1 MPEVIRHFIIIL
13 IFNNMAY
20 KNNISFIFFCSVFI
34 FSSTGFLNIPF
45 LQNGFTLE
53 PFLLFLVFI
62 LLIIQFAKD
71 KIIPVYKFLEIVF
84 MLFVIYVVIK
94 NIALKNFD
102 IPSISYFLF
111 PLILCDGLKMFFTN
125 NNILNCPRVLKWSIA
140 IILLTYLLFALYLYY
155 IEKETLTNFFIPN
168 KSIFSIL
175 LASQIAFILPL
186 YYKKDNNSFKLVNW
200 FFSVV
205 IIGALLLLGLTN
217 GRAGWLGLILAVV
230 YIVYQYLSNPKIKK
244 IILYFLLPFLALVF
258 ALLLSYKSD
267 SSNGRMLIY
276 KVSAGMLKDNW
287 LWGIGNG
294 QFKVQYNQYQ
304 AAYFAS
310 HNIDSKEALLAD
322 NTFFAFN
329 DFLQAVIEN
338 GVAAFLFLVVI
349 LFLLMVQIK
358 KAITNADNKHLFTA
372 ATASLICIITGSLVS
387 YPLQIFPATV
397 QATLCI
403 ATINSFP
410 SASKQQINLSEIGKK
425 ITQSVLLLISIL
437 LVVHF
442 CFYYSYKSKSNQAFQ
457 LKRAGF
463 KQKAIKKYTALYT
476 SYINEGDALYSYAQE
491 LYYSNQLQLAQE
503 VINKAKRYYSSND
516 VYKLSA
522 AIEAELQ
529 NYVQAEKDYKTAVY
543 MVPNRMISRKNL
555 LDFYLERKDT
565 ANAIYWTNSIMNMP
579 VKINSE
585 ITKNIQQKTREI
597 LLQLRK

>member
-1 MPEVIRHFIIIL
+1 MPESAQHFIVMLFSNTNFTKRSIALIL
-13 IFNNMAY
+13 AVI
-20 KNNISFIFFCSVFI
+20 VFI
-34 FSSTGFLNIPF
+34 FTSIGFIQITILPGSF
-45 LQNGFTLE
+45 LME
-53 PFLLFLVFI
+53 SFLLLLVSA
-62 LLIIQFAKD
+62 LITIVIVND
-71 KIIPVYKFLEIVF
+71 KILRPIKFSELAF
-84 MLFVIYVVIK
+84 FFFVIYIVLK
-94 NIALKNFD
+94 NLFINNFD
-102 IPSISYFLF
+102 IPALSYFLF
-111 PLILCDGLKMFFTN
+111 TISLYYGLKIFFTK
-125 NNILNCPRVLKWSIA
+125 NNILNSSGILKWVTT
-140 IILLTYLLFALYLYY
+140 IILLAYLIFAIYHCY
-155 IEKETLTNFFIPN
+155 IQKETLTNFYIPN
-168 KSIFSIL
+168 KSIFGIL

-186 YYKKDNNSFKLVNW
+186 CYKKGNNFFGVNR
-200 FFSVV
+200 FFIIVL
-205 IIGALLLLGLTN
+205 IGAVLLLGLTN

-230 YIVYQYLSNPKIKK
+230 YLTYQYLSNQKIKK
-244 IILYFLLPFLALVF
+244 IILYLLLPFLTLVF
-258 ALLLSYKSD
+258 ALLFLYKSD
-267 SSNGRMLIY
+267 SSSGRILIY
-276 KVSAGMLKDNW
+276 KVSAGMVKDNW

-338 GVAAFLFLVVI
+338 GVIAFLALIAILLLLV
-349 LFLLMVQIK
+349 VQIK
-358 KAITNADNKHLFTA
+358 QTIINAGNKHFFTA
-372 ATASLICIITGSLVS
+372 ATASFICIVTGSLFS
-387 YPLQIFPATV
+387 YPLQIFPVIV

-403 ATINSFP
+403 AIINSFP
-410 SASKQQINLSEIGKK
+410 SAPKQQINLSEIGNK
-425 ITQSVLLLISIL
+425 ITKSVLLLISIL

-442 CFYYSYKSKSNQAFQ
+442 CFYYSYKFKSNQAFH

-463 KQKAIKKYTALYT
+463 KQKAIKEYAALNT
-476 SYINEGDALYSYAQE
+476 SYINDGDALYSYAQE
-491 LYYSNQLQLAQE
+491 LYYSNQLQLAKE
-503 VINKAKRYYSSND
+503 VISKAKRYYTSND

-529 NYVQAEKDYKTAVY
+529 NYIQAEKYYKTAVY

-565 ANAIYWTNSIMNMP
+565 TNAIYWANSIINMP